1 MISFLKFLRFLGPLT
16 LFFATFVILPP
27 LSMQAFASEVEMI
40 FLSIFISCLIYGILI
55 EITLRRK
62 KFIYTPRDGF
72 LITFFGWVFI
82 SILAS
87 LPFFFSG
94 MNYADSIFEAVSGLT
109 TTGSTTISNLS
120 SLSDSLLIY
129 RQLLQW
135 AGGVGLIIV
144 VLAIIPAASGG
155 IRILQA
161 ETSGFADNSFSP
173 RLKKT
178 ARSLL
183 RFYLGITI
191 LCAISYWL
199 AGMNYFEAI
208 SHSFSTVSIGGFSIY
223 DDNFG
228 HFNSPLIEGIAI
240 LFILISATNFGLHFL
255 FLLKKDIK
263 FYVNNDEFKFFLL
276 LILTVTTF
284 SVLVLLFNEK
294 IGLSESFRYGI
305 FQTISIITTTGF
317 TITELDN
324 MGILLPILI
333 MLLAYVGA
341 CSGSV
346 GGGIKAWRINILIRL
361 AFDNITKIMHPTAV
375 STIKFNG
382 EKIEQK
388 QIESVFSF
396 VTIYILISILFLLVL
411 MLQNIDFYSAF
422 SAVSATLNNLGP
434 GLGQFSD
441 NYSSLEPAGKITLSL
456 AMIIGRLEIFG
467 FLLLLF
473 PSFWRN

>member
-27 LSMQAFASEVEMI
+27 LTMQFFTSQVEMI

-62 KFIYTPRDGF
+62 KFTYTPRDGF
-72 LITFFGWVFI
+72 LITFFGWVFV

-120 SLSDSLLIY
+120 SLSEPLLIY

-161 ETSGFADNSFSP
+161 ETSGFAENSFSP

-191 LCAISYWL
+191 LCAVSYWL

-255 FLLKKDIK
+255 FLLKKDFK
-263 FYVNNDEFKFFLL
+263 FYVKNDEFKFFLL
-276 LILTVTTF
+276 LILAATTF
-284 SVLVLLFNEK
+284 SVVVLLFNEQ
-294 IGLSESFRYGI
+294 IGL
-305 FQTISIITTTGF
+305 
-317 TITELDN
+317 N
-324 MGILLPILI
+324 
-333 MLLAYVGA
+333 
-341 CSGSV
+341 
-346 GGGIKAWRINILIRL
+346 
-361 AFDNITKIMHPTAV
+361 
-375 STIKFNG
+375 
-382 EKIEQK
+382 
-388 QIESVFSF
+388 
-396 VTIYILISILFLLVL
+396 
-411 MLQNIDFYSAF
+411 
-422 SAVSATLNNLGP
+422 
-434 GLGQFSD
+434 
-441 NYSSLEPAGKITLSL
+441 
-456 AMIIGRLEIFG
+456 
-467 FLLLLF
+467 
-473 PSFWRN
+473 

>member
-27 LSMQAFASEVEMI
+27 LTMQAFASEVEII

-120 SLSDSLLIY
+120 SLSESLLIY

-161 ETSGFADNSFSP
+161 ETSGFAENSFSP

-255 FLLKKDIK
+255 FLLKKDFK
-263 FYVNNDEFKFFLL
+263 FYVKNDEFKFFLL
-276 LILTVTTF
+276 LILAATTF
-284 SVLVLLFNEK
+284 SVVVLLFNEQ
-294 IGLSESFRYGI
+294 IGLNESFRYGI

-317 TITELDN
+317 TITDLDN

-333 MLLAYVGA
+333 MLLAFVGA

-396 VTIYILISILFLLVL
+396 VAT
-411 MLQNIDFYSAF
+411 
-422 SAVSATLNNLGP
+422 VSYTHLTLP
-434 GLGQFSD
+434 
-441 NYSSLEPAGKITLSL
+441 TT
-456 AMIIGRLEIFG
+456 
-467 FLLLLF
+467 
-473 PSFWRN
+473 